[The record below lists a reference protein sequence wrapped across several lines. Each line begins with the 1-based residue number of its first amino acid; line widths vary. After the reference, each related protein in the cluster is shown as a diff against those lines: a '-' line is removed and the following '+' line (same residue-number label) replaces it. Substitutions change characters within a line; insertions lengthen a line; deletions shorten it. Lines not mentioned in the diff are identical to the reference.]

1 MVLTCQSHVCMAVEL
16 LTFISQRAVKLLAG
30 GDGRVLGV
38 VGSVPRINLSQV
50 DLAESF
56 MSLCHG
62 AWLRGFL
69 VTL

>member
-30 GDGRVLGV
+30 GDGQVL
-38 VGSVPRINLSQV
+38 GSVPRINLSQV